1 MRNVTIAKYMLMTIM
16 LVLSISESI
25 QAQTLQGIVIDDQ
38 SKEVLPG
45 ATIYIPD
52 LRTGAVTDLN
62 GKYFLNN
69 LPKRKLLIQVRL
81 IGYSTLSQTI
91 DLNLTT
97 VKDFSLRVSIIEKN
111 EIVVTGSAFTT
122 DAKRTSVAI
131 TPVDKIKILSTASDN
146 LVQSLSNIPGI
157 STISTGNSISK
168 PVIRGLGYN
177 RVVVVNEGI
186 RQEGQQWGDE
196 HGLEIDQ
203 YSADRI
209 EILKGPSSLLYGS
222 DALGGVI
229 NILEPILPSPGKIR
243 AEINS
248 QFSSNN
254 SLSSNSVMTEG
265 NAHGFTWRARAS
277 YKNAAPY
284 KTPIETVYNSAYEEK
299 SVDALLGLHRQWGYS
314 HIHASKWYNTIGITE
329 GERDSLSGKMLDE
342 NGNVPTENKLHS
354 RSVSVPFQDVS
365 HSKISAVNNFIIGK
379 SQLRFNIGVQQNN
392 RKEFSVTKESP
403 EISLKLNTVSY
414 DLKYYLPEV
423 NNLETAI
430 GISGMRQLNENLGRE
445 FLIPDYQL
453 DDIGIFSSLRK
464 SFDLTTLNA
473 GLRYDHR
480 TINSEELNIDSLI
493 LFDSFNRNYS
503 SISASVGV
511 THKLS
516 QKVDLKANLGRGF
529 RSPNIPELASN
540 GIHEGT
546 QRFEKGNK
554 NLKSETS
561 LQFDL
566 GISYDSKSVE
576 LSLNLFLNNIDN
588 FIYSRNIDGE
598 TMAIDGIDYPV
609 YSYIQGQ
616 STLKGGEFT
625 LDIHPIKN
633 LHFENSLSYVHGQN
647 EAGNEP
653 LTLIPPMKIVNEL
666 KFEIPSKNGRR
677 LQEPYLKLELVSSLS
692 QNRID
697 QFETKTKGYSL
708 VNIGIGSHI
717 RMDEQTALFFIRIS
731 NLLNTS
737 YFDHL
742 SRMKEIGVNGPG
754 RSISLGLM
762 VPIGIK

>member
-1 MRNVTIAKYMLMTIM
+1 MNISQQ
-16 LVLSISESI
+16 LSIAILIFISI
-25 QAQTLQGIVIDDQ
+25 SFSSQAQVLKGFVKDEQ
-38 SKEVLPG
+38 SKEALPG

-52 LRTGAVTDLN
+52 LRTGAVTDVD
-62 GKYFLNN
+62 GKYVLTN

-81 IGYSTLSQTI
+81 IGYSTVSQTV
-91 DLNLTT
+91 DLSLISD
-97 VKDFSLRVSIIEKN
+97 KDFFLQVSIIEKN

-146 LVQSLSNIPGI
+146 LVQSLSNTPGI

-254 SLSSNSVMTEG
+254 SLNSNSMMTEG
-265 NAHGFTWRARAS
+265 NASGFTWRARAS

-284 KTPIETVYNSAYEEK
+284 KTPKETIYNSAYLEK
-299 SVDALLGLHRQWGYS
+299 SIDALVGLHRRWGYS

-329 GERDSLSGKMLDE
+329 GERDSISGKLLDE
-342 NGNVPTENKLHS
+342 NGAIPTENELRS
-354 RSVSVPFQDVS
+354 RSLSVPFQEVS
-365 HSKISAVNNFIIGK
+365 HSKISAVNNFILGK
-379 SQLRFNIGVQQNN
+379 SQLRLNIGLQQND
-392 RKEFSVTKESP
+392 RKEFSLTEESP
-403 EISLKLNTVSY
+403 EISLRLNTISY
-414 DLKYYLPEV
+414 DLKYYLPELK
-423 NNLETAI
+423 NLETAF
-430 GISGMRQLNENLGRE
+430 GFSGMRQTNENLGRE
-445 FLIPDYQL
+445 FLIPDYHL
-453 DDIGIFSSLRK
+453 TDNGIFASLKK
-464 SFDLTTLNA
+464 SYELTTLNA

-480 TINSEELNIDSLI
+480 NINTEELFLDSVT
-493 LFDSFNRNYS
+493 LFNSFDQNYS
-503 SISASVGV
+503 SVSASAGI
-511 THKLS
+511 THKLN
-516 QKVDLKANLGRGF
+516 KNVDLKANIGRGF

-546 QRFEKGNK
+546 QRFEKGNH

-561 LQFDL
+561 LQFDF
-566 GISYDSKSVE
+566 GISYDSKSFE

-588 FIYSRNIDGE
+588 FIYSRNIDE
-598 TMAIDGIDYPV
+598 EKITLDGIDYPV
-609 YSYIQGQ
+609 YTYVQGQ

-647 EAGNEP
+647 EAINEP
-653 LTLIPPMKIVNEL
+653 LPFIPPMKVVNEL
-666 KFEIPSKNGRR
+666 KYEIPSKVSRR
-677 LQEPYLKLELVSSLS
+677 FQDSYLKIEMVSTFS
-692 QNRID
+692 QNLVDR
-697 QFETKTKGYSL
+697 FETKTKGYSL
-708 VNIGIGSHI
+708 INLGIGSNVRI
-717 RMDEQTALFFIRIS
+717 NKQTALFFVRLS
-731 NLLNTS
+731 NLFNTV
-737 YFDHL
+737 YFEHL
-742 SRMKEIGVNGPG
+742 SRLKEIGVNGPG
-754 RSISLGLM
+754 RNISLGLM